1 MKVMYLSLMLIA
13 SVSFADEKVDQE
25 NNSKNKTNADDA
37 DILLQSTFV
46 GDKEQPAVSYFVP
59 WKGSESPDKLRW
71 NREPKNDQA
80 LDIVDRE
87 VMVNSMTIYDEMDLE
102 AQSSTK

>member
-1 MKVMYLSLMLIA
+1 MKVLCLSLILIA
-13 SVSFADEKVDQE
+13 NLAIANEKANKESNV
-25 NNSKNKTNADDA
+25 KNKAQEEDA
-37 DILLQSTFV
+37 EILLQSTFV

-71 NREPKNDQA
+71 NREPKKDQA

-87 VMVNSMTIYDEMDLE
+87 VMVNSMTIYAEMDLE
-102 AQSSTK
+102 GQSSIK

>member
-1 MKVMYLSLMLIA
+1 MRLLCLGLLLIA
-13 SVSFADEKVDQE
+13 NLAFATEKANKESNTKNNTQE
-25 NNSKNKTNADDA
+25 DDA
-37 DILLQSTFV
+37 EILLQSTFV

-59 WKGSESPDKLRW
+59 WKGSSSPDKLRW

-87 VMVNSMTIYDEMDLE
+87 VMVNSMTIYAEMDLE
-102 AQSSTK
+102 SQSSIK

>member
-1 MKVMYLSLMLIA
+1 MKILWLPLLLIA
-13 SVSFADEKVDQE
+13 NITFADDNVDKE
-25 NNSKNKTNADDA
+25 NNSKNKTKADESE
-37 DILLQSTFV
+37 ILLQSTFV

-59 WKGSESPDKLRW
+59 WKGSASPDKLRW

-102 AQSSTK
+102 SQNSNK

>member
-1 MKVMYLSLMLIA
+1 MKTICLLLMLVA
-13 SVSFADEKVDQE
+13 NVAFAKDKVEQE
-25 NNSKNKTNADDA
+25 STKKTQADDSE
-37 DILLQSTFV
+37 ILLQSTFV

-87 VMVNSMTIYDEMDLE
+87 VMVNSMTIYAEMELE
-102 AQSSTK
+102 GKN

>member
-1 MKVMYLSLMLIA
+1 MKKVCLCLVLIA
-13 SVSFADEKVDQE
+13 NLTFADDKTDDKNNSTNKTKVDDSE
-25 NNSKNKTNADDA
+25 
-37 DILLQSTFV
+37 ILLQSTFV

-59 WKGSESPDKLRW
+59 WKGSASPDKLRW
-71 NREPKNDQA
+71 NRESKNDQA

-102 AQSSTK
+102 SQSSTK

>member
-1 MKVMYLSLMLIA
+1 MKKMCVFLMLVANIA
-13 SVSFADEKVDQE
+13 FAEDKAAQE
-25 NNSKNKTNADDA
+25 NNSKNKTKADDSE
-37 DILLQSTFV
+37 IVLQSTFV

-102 AQSSTK
+102 SQSLTK

>member
-1 MKVMYLSLMLIA
+1 MKSVCLLLIFVA
-13 SVSFADEKVDQE
+13 NLAIAENKTEQE
-25 NNSKNKTNADDA
+25 SNAKNKSKSDDSE
-37 DILLQSTFV
+37 ILLQSTFV

-102 AQSSTK
+102 GKN